1 MTVLLRF
8 DPSTSKEAMI
18 ISCLTLWE
26 LIRTLAKLENID
38 LEHITPYYPDIV
50 RSAHVT
56 LFVLP
61 INSNKEILVDIA
73 NTVLT
78 SWPKLMD
85 ITIGFLGKLKPIE
98 LHFVVPG
105 SKGNKYWHAS
115 AKLSEFDS
123 EGVNKLIAYQGIHN
137 KHRKPTTKHLK
148 AIIEIMNPIIPELS
162 SKASAIVETIRN
174 AAAHIAKRVNLLA
187 ACWNSAGN

>member
-1 MTVLLRF
+1 
-8 DPSTSKEAMI
+8 MI

-38 LEHITPYYPDIV
+38 LEHITPYYPEIV

-85 ITIGFLGKLKPIE
+85 ITIGYL
-98 LHFVVPG
+98 
-105 SKGNKYWHAS
+105 
-115 AKLSEFDS
+115 
-123 EGVNKLIAYQGIHN
+123 
-137 KHRKPTTKHLK
+137 
-148 AIIEIMNPIIPELS
+148 
-162 SKASAIVETIRN
+162 
-174 AAAHIAKRVNLLA
+174 
-187 ACWNSAGN
+187 